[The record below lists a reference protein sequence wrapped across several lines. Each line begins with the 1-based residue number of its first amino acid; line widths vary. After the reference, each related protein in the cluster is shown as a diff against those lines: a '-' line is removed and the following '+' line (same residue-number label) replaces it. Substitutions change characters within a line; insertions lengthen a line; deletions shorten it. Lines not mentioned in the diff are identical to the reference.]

1 MLRQGWGWSGK
12 MYEVEFTEGALNDLA
27 KLSKEISQRILKKTR
42 WLAENFEALSHE
54 PLTNQ
59 WQGMYKLRVGDYR
72 VIYTFES
79 ETQRLIIVHLIGH
92 RREVY
97 KLR

>member
-1 MLRQGWGWSGK
+1 MLRQGWDWSGK

-27 KLSKEISQRILKKTR
+27 KLSKEISQRILKKVR
-42 WLAENFEALSHE
+42 WLAENFEALSLE

-59 WQGMYKLRVGDYR
+59 WQGMYKLHVGDYR

-79 ETQRLIIVHLIGH
+79 ETRRLIIVHLIGH